1 MRILHYTPSLDRTW
15 GGTAFYMQLLT
26 KELGRLVELHVASH
40 ASMNE
45 LMMEHCTVHRL
56 SSWKNIF
63 QLKQEWKGL
72 LDCVSPDIVHI
83 NCCWTPSCALL
94 QRWRKHG
101 DIRSYLH
108 LTVCW
113 NHGFWLVIIGHAKC
127 LPCCSIRRLLWNGQI
142 IYMLRR

>member
-94 QRWRKHG
+94 QRWAQAWGYKVVLTPHG
-101 DIRSYLH
+101 
-108 LTVCW
+108 
-113 NHGFWLVIIGHAKC
+113 
-127 LPCCSIRRLLWNGQI
+127 
-142 IYMLRR
+142 MLEP